1 MNADQKLKLSAMRM
15 KFLAA
20 VLLFG
25 LWTALVF
32 LKGID
37 PQELIFAIG
46 SALVGLGVYHTATN
60 RSAPSSAVADLVAG
74 IQASVDPE
82 LTTSDLAP
90 APVVVPA
97 QPVATAPA
105 TVAQPTVAVPVVVP
119 QPVPAPT
126 LQ

>member
-15 KFLAA
+15 KFVAA
-20 VLLFG
+20 MLLFG

-32 LKGID
+32 FKGVD
-37 PQELIFAIG
+37 PRDLIFAIVG
-46 SALVGLGVYHTATN
+46 ALTGLGVYHTATN

-82 LTTSDLAP
+82 LTASDPAP
-90 APVVVPA
+90 APVVVPV

-105 TVAQPTVAVPVVVP
+105 TVAQPTVAVQVAVP
-119 QPVPAPT
+119 QPVPVPT